1 MAFYLDHAATT
12 PVRETAVEA
21 MVQAM
26 TAGFGNPSG
35 AHRMAREANRAL
47 DDARDVVAGALGAK
61 PGEVIFTSGGTEADN
76 LAIVGS
82 LEARPGIAVCSAVE
96 HHAVL
101 EPVERAGGVV
111 APVTESG
118 VIDLAAL
125 EEILTQA
132 GDVAVVSV
140 MAANNETGVVQPIE
154 EVAEVVR
161 RAAPNAL
168 FHTDAVQGMCWL
180 DLATHCADADL
191 ISISSHKFGG
201 PKGAGALV
209 TRNNPN
215 LGVLSLGG
223 AQERGRRGG
232 TQNVPGIVGMAAAI
246 LATLSER
253 EVQVPRVRS
262 LRDRL
267 VDEILASVEGATE
280 TGDRAFKTVN
290 IAHLCFDGIESE
302 ALLFLLES
310 ADVMASAA
318 SSCASGAQDP
328 SHVLAAMGYDRSL
341 AFGSLRLSLGYT
353 STDADVDAA
362 LGVIPA
368 AVNRLRERS

>member
-12 PVRETAVEA
+12 PVREVAVKA
-21 MVQAM
+21 MVEAM

-47 DDARDVVAGALGAK
+47 DDARDAVALALGGK

-82 LEARPGIAVCSAVE
+82 LESRRGIAVCSAVE

-101 EPVERAGGVV
+101 EPVERAGGAVV
-111 APVTESG
+111 PVTETG

-125 EEILTQA
+125 EQVLAQA
-132 GDVAVVSV
+132 EEVAVVSV
-140 MAANNETGVVQPIE
+140 MAANNETGVVQPIGQ
-154 EVAEVVR
+154 VAEVVR
-161 RAAPNAL
+161 RVAPDAL
-168 FHTDAVQGMCWL
+168 IHCDAVQGMCWL
-180 DLATHCADADL
+180 DLAAHCADADL

-201 PKGAGALV
+201 PKGAGALL
-209 TRNNPN
+209 TRNNPA

-232 TQNVPGIVGMAAAI
+232 TQNVPGIVAMAAAI
-246 LATLSER
+246 SATVAER
-253 EVQVPRVRS
+253 ESQVPRVRA

-267 VDEILASVEGATE
+267 VDEILASVEGAVE
-280 TGDRAFKTVN
+280 TGDRASKTVN

-328 SHVLAAMGYDRSL
+328 SHVLAAMGYDRDL

-353 STDADVDAA
+353 STDADVDAV
-362 LGVIPA
+362 LEVIPG
-368 AVNRLRERS
+368 AVARLRERS

>member
-12 PVRETAVEA
+12 PVREVAVEA
-21 MVQAM
+21 MIQAM

-47 DDARDVVAGALGAK
+47 DDARDVVALALGGK

-76 LAIVGS
+76 LAVVGS
-82 LEARPGIAVCSAVE
+82 LESRPGIAVCSAVE

-111 APVTESG
+111 VPVTEAG
-118 VIDLAAL
+118 MIDLVAL
-125 EEILTQA
+125 EQVLVQA
-132 GDVAVVSV
+132 EEVAVVSV
-140 MAANNETGVVQPIE
+140 MAANNETGVVQPISQ
-154 EVAEVVR
+154 VAEVVR
-161 RAAPNAL
+161 RIAPNAL
-168 FHTDAVQGMCWL
+168 VHCDAVQGMCWL
-180 DLATHCADADL
+180 DLASHCADVDL

-201 PKGAGALV
+201 PKGAGALL
-209 TRNNPN
+209 TRNNPK

-223 AQERGRRGG
+223 SQERGRRGG
-232 TQNVPGIVGMAAAI
+232 TQNVPGIVAMAAAI
-246 LATLSER
+246 SATIAER
-253 EVQVPRVRS
+253 ETQVPRIAA

-267 VDEILASVEGATE
+267 VDEIVAKVEGAVE
-280 TGDRAFKTVN
+280 TGDRTTKTAN

-328 SHVLAAMGYDRSL
+328 SHVLAAMGYDRAL

-353 STDADVDAA
+353 STDVDVDAVLA
-362 LGVIPA
+362 VIPD
-368 AVNRLRERS
+368 AVRRLRERS